1 MWTSDTSADSGSLAG
16 APATAL
22 AAAPVAEPAPTACE
36 AKKPANV
43 SHNDWVT
50 RYVTFLHRA
59 GRFILPLIWLLL
71 FIGGIVALGPVF
83 NNLKIQARALPWP
96 PPRVLRA
103 RFAAC
108 LIVSRRAPPQVEPI
122 RGDANHV
129 AAAALR
135 GAFPRVAASQTMSV
149 LLRCA
154 GGCARSSPGRDA
166 ATRLVAAAAPYIT
179 DGLLL
184 PSSGASYYT
193 YADAGLAG
201 TAATMLSPDG
211 GATEIRFVSTV
222 GATVTPRYRD
232 LMHDLRA
239 VLRDALDAAPAGSLQ
254 GGITG
259 ALVINADSA
268 AAVAQDIATSDG
280 ATVSVSFLL
289 LAAALRSLRL
299 VALTA
304 AALAAAFGAAF
315 LLTWPLSA
323 TLSTPNFTTSL
334 LISTLVSLSLDYSLF
349 LLSHFKRSAQAGV
362 APRPA
367 VEAMLRSGGH
377 TVLVSGATLAACF
390 LVLAILPV
398 SIVRAP
404 GIAATFAVV
413 CSVAANLTLTPAL
426 LLCFPGFF
434 GGKACCCFAGS
445 SAVAPTIPAGS
456 AAVELPPADADT
468 IQDQDAGVVARFW
481 AALAAGVQRYRWSLA
496 VVITALLICPFAY
509 RLSTFDV
516 GQEARSALPRGA
528 PAAETL
534 AQLQADFGPGHT
546 AQARLLGVASPTGGN
561 AMSPQ
566 FFASASKAITG
577 VLAASAPTALTAAD
591 VSGLAWSAGAPANAA
606 GIAAAAAAV
615 APCPAD
621 DVASCRAACS
631 AAACSLRLATA
642 STVSPDGR
650 AMIVFL
656 NLRLDRTSTDGVA
669 WANAARDALAAAN
682 EADPAGVTW
691 HLLVDAAPDSIAY
704 VYARLG
710 TLVGVTAA
718 VVFSILFAAFRSIA
732 IAGRAVATLAV
743 MEVCVFGT
751 AAAIYCR
758 GVLEPGGVLRSF
770 SSDGGLFWLI
780 PLLAFSLVTGLGLD
794 YDIFLLSAVTEA
806 RHAGW
811 SDADALTLG
820 LRRSGPVISWAGVIM
835 AVAFSGFLF
844 SHIPLL
850 NQLGFFI
857 VYAARFVAVPYCASL
872 RLLTSALSFPSA
884 GAGRHVPCAPG
895 ARAGDDGHP
904 RQRGLLAGAHADAH
918 ARSAA
923 SYGRQCARGE
933 GGRHGVSGRQ
943 VGLLE
948 GRSVS
953 LRV

>member
-1 MWTSDTSADSGSLAG
+1 MWPSDTSADSGSLAG

-22 AAAPVAEPAPTACE
+22 AAAPVAEPAPAACE
-36 AKKPANV
+36 AKKPANA
-43 SHNDWVT
+43 HNDWVT
-50 RYVTFLHRA
+50 RYVAWMHRLRFL
-59 GRFILPLIWLLL
+59 LPLFWLLL
-71 FIGGIVALGPVF
+71 FIGGIIALGPVF
-83 NNLKIQARALPWP
+83 SNLKIQARARPGPHL
-96 PPRVLRA
+96 RVLRA
-103 RFAAC
+103 RFGAC
-108 LIVSRRAPPQVEPI
+108 LITSLRAPAQVEPI

-135 GAFPRVAASQTMSV
+135 GAFPRVAASQTLSV

-154 GGCARSSPGRDA
+154 GGCAGSAPARDA
-166 ATRLVAAAAPYIT
+166 ASRLVAAAAPYIAG
-179 DGLLL
+179 GLLL

-193 YADAGLAG
+193 YADAGLAA
-201 TAATMLSPDG
+201 TAATMLSTDG
-211 GATEIRFVSTV
+211 TATEIRFVSTV

-232 LMHDLRA
+232 LMTDLRA

-268 AAVAQDIATSDG
+268 AAVAKDIATSDG

-323 TLSTPNFTTSL
+323 SLSTPNFTTSL

-426 LLCFPGFF
+426 LLCCPGFF

-445 SAVAPTIPAGS
+445 SAVAPTFIPAGS
-456 AAVELPPADADT
+456 AAIELPAADADS
-468 IQDQDAGVVARFW
+468 IQDSEDGVVARFW
-481 AALAAGVQRYRWSLA
+481 AALAGGVQRHRWSLA
-496 VVITALLICPFAY
+496 VVITALLVCPFAY
-509 RLSTFDV
+509 RLRSFDV

-546 AQARLLGVASPTGGN
+546 AQARLLGVAPPTGGD

-566 FFASASKAITG
+566 FFASAAAAITG

-591 VSGLAWSAGAPANAA
+591 VSGLAWSAGKPANAA
-606 GIAAAAAAV
+606 GVAAAVAAV

-621 DVASCRAACS
+621 DVASCRAACG
-631 AAACSLRLATA
+631 AAACALRLAVG

-650 AMIVFL
+650 AMITFL
-656 NLRLDRTSTDGVA
+656 NLRLDRTSSEGVA
-669 WANAARDALAAAN
+669 WANAVRDALAAAN
-682 EADPAGVTW
+682 DADPAGVTW

-718 VVFSILFAAFRSIA
+718 VVFGILFAAFRSIA

-743 MEVCVFGT
+743 MEVCVFGA

-758 GVLEPGGVLRSF
+758 GVLEPGGALRSF

-794 YDIFLLSAVTEA
+794 YGAFPLWIS
-806 RHAGW
+806 RHACAC
-811 SDADALTLG
+811 ADQRAIHSATRQTFSSSPPS
-820 LRRSGPVISWAGVIM
+820 RR
-835 AVAFSGFLF
+835 
-844 SHIPLL
+844 
-850 NQLGFFI
+850 
-857 VYAARFVAVPYCASL
+857 RAVPAGRTPTRSPWACAAAGPS
-872 RLLTSALSFPSA
+872 SA
-884 GAGRHVPCAPG
+884 G
-895 ARAGDDGHP
+895 RASSWQSP
-904 RQRGLLAGAHADAH
+904 
-918 ARSAA
+918 SAA
-923 SYGRQCARGE
+923 SSSATSRSSTSSASSSCLLSSSTPSSCAPC
-933 GGRHGVSGRQ
+933 
-943 VGLLE
+943 
-948 GRSVS
+948 S
-953 LRV
+953 LRR